1 MIDWKNVKGS
11 VLKIV
16 EAVGKWLWPEVCP
29 FCGKANR
36 SGICASC
43 RKEVDQLR
51 IVHPRC
57 MKCGKPVS
65 QPEQE
70 YCYDCMHAHHW
81 YDRGVSVWVHRPPV
95 STSIYQFKYHN
106 QRRYGALL
114 AKEMVS
120 VYEQTIRKWA
130 PDLIMPIPVHR
141 KRMKKRGYNQAQ
153 ILAEEIGKTLGIL
166 VDTENLARW
175 KDTDP
180 QKMLGTQARKR
191 NLMGAFAVR
200 KSFLPVPCV
209 LLVDDIYTTGNTID
223 AAARI
228 LKKCG
233 VEKVYFLTI
242 SIGQGY

>member
-1 MIDWKNVKGS
+1 MTNWKIIKRS
-11 VLKIV
+11 VLKIM
-16 EAVGKWLWPEVCP
+16 ETVGKWLWPEVCP
-29 FCGKANR
+29 FCGRANR
-36 SGICASC
+36 SGICEDC
-43 RKEVDQLR
+43 RKETDQLR

-65 QPEQE
+65 RPEQE

-81 YDRGVSVWVHRPPV
+81 YDRGVGVWVHRPPV
-95 STSIYQFKYHN
+95 STSIYQLKYHN
-106 QRRYGALL
+106 QRRYGVLL

-120 VYEQTIRKWA
+120 VYGQTIRKWA

-153 ILAEEIGKTLGIL
+153 ILAEEIGKMLGIL

-180 QKMLGTQARKR
+180 QKILGTQARKR

>member
-1 MIDWKNVKGS
+1 MINWKNVKGA

-36 SGICASC
+36 SGICTSC

-70 YCYDCMHAHHW
+70 YCYDCMHEHHW

-95 STSIYQFKYHN
+95 STSIYQLKYHN

-120 VYEQTIRKWA
+120 VYEQTIRMWA